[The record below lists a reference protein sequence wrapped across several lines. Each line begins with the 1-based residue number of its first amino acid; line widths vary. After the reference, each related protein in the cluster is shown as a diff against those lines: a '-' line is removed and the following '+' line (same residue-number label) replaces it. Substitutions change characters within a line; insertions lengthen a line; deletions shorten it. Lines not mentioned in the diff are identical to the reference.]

1 MQRNTPRPGPG
12 MVRPMAGVIFSAIDP
27 TDAGVSRQQADKA
40 GVRADSPDSGQG
52 GYFTQSETESG
63 ASGSQS
69 PVETSHHI
77 YKIARDSRPDNRK
90 TKSQLL
96 GSNHD
101 VRNQDKGGIRITG
114 RPLTT
119 NTQNNNKVNSNKA
132 KLPPRPPRPS
142 GSLPPPV
149 PKKLRDTRSETRP
162 RPVSASR
169 RTVPPPERRQTS
181 SKTLPLQIQS
191 PSIVQALRAAN
202 TIRENR
208 ASPLGPRQNVS
219 NNAPGAKRA
228 PNVSKSVKNVEKS
241 CLSGHEKTA
250 DKVSS
255 RLVQNHREDHRSKGP
270 IKPSKSSKI
279 TSNGSVPTRVLKDQS
294 SDTIKSK
301 PAKIASESLAS
312 RAKRQTEDKMKLL
325 YSSLRSPKQERKL
338 NFSDRRK
345 KLQRD
350 EINVNSSSSGE
361 ADFPAQPVQSLIKMY
376 DKSKVKSVQFNKQ
389 KELKS
394 TNCNLSS
401 KPNIPVK
408 TIAATKSNTNVNVVK
423 SNKAGA
429 GDTRQTL
436 KTKPGSGLGNGASS
450 DQSRLHLTKLNKETK
465 PTSAKTNS
473 IDEFLQSAKRTRQKY
488 QNMLT
493 GEEQTGKRS
502 TDNLGVKSEPSE
514 SDLHT
519 GCFTD
524 VTYAGYFARQPSEH
538 HQRLND
544 ISICGN
550 TSNLEEDQNKL
561 CKQRGSVDQEA
572 GIDAGEEHLVGARAG
587 ITQNSAS
594 SENKMMPTPSPRLK
608 KKQRREQFLQEHKQ
622 FGKNVLAIAKN
633 NLDQDPV
640 EDQFV
645 DKLQVLLAYVRTY
658 LMFTVCIFIGSY

>member
-1 MQRNTPRPGPG
+1 MQRSAPRPGPG
-12 MVRPMAGVIFSAIDP
+12 MVKPMAGVIFSAIDP
-27 TDAGVSRQQADKA
+27 TDADVSRHRADKS

-77 YKIARDSRPDNRK
+77 YKIARDTRHQPDNRK

-96 GSNHD
+96 GSHLD
-101 VRNQDKGGIRITG
+101 VRSQDKGGIRSTG

-119 NTQNNNKVNSNKA
+119 NTQNNNKVSNNKA

-149 PKKLRDTRSETRP
+149 PKKLRDTRRG
-162 RPVSASR
+162 PVSVSR

-181 SKTLPLQIQS
+181 GRTLPLQIQS

-208 ASPLGPRQNVS
+208 SSSLGARQNVS
-219 NNAPGAKRA
+219 NNPVPRRT
-228 PNVSKSVKNVEKS
+228 PNVSPSKSVRNVEKS
-241 CLSGHEKTA
+241 GLSGHEKTA
-250 DKVSS
+250 DKSSS
-255 RLVQNHREDHRSKGP
+255 RLVQNHREEDHRSKSP
-270 IKPSKSSKI
+270 IKPSKTSKT
-279 TSNGSVPTRVLKDQS
+279 TSNGSVSTRVLKDQS

-301 PAKIASESLAS
+301 PAKIANESLAS

-325 YSSLRSPKQERKL
+325 YSNLKSPKQERKM

-345 KLQRD
+345 KLQRE
-350 EINVNSSSSGE
+350 EIMVTSSNSGE
-361 ADFPAQPVQSLIKMY
+361 YEFPKQPVQSLIKMY
-376 DKSKVKSVQFNKQ
+376 DKSKVKSVQLNKQ

-394 TNCNLSS
+394 SNCNLSS
-401 KPNIPVK
+401 KPNIPAK
-408 TIAATKSNTNVNVVK
+408 TIAATKSNPNVNVVK
-423 SNKAGA
+423 SNKAVA
-429 GDTRQTL
+429 GETRQTL
-436 KTKPGSGLGNGASS
+436 KNKSGSGLRTGASS
-450 DQSRLHLTKLNKETK
+450 DPSRHHLTNLNKETK

-473 IDEFLQSAKRTRQKY
+473 IDEFLLSAKRTRQKY
-488 QNMLT
+488 QNMLA
-493 GEEQTGKRS
+493 GEEQPGKQTF
-502 TDNLGVKSEPSE
+502 TDNLGVKADPTE
-514 SDLHT
+514 SDLQT

-524 VTYAGYFARQPSEH
+524 VSYAGYFARQPPEH

-550 TSNLEEDQNKL
+550 TSDLEEDQNKL

-572 GIDAGEEHLVGARAG
+572 ITDAGEAHLAGVGAE
-587 ITQNSAS
+587 ITQKSPAS
-594 SENKMMPTPSPRLK
+594 SENKAMPTPSPRLK

-622 FGKNVLAIAKN
+622 FGKNMLAIAKT
-633 NLDQDPV
+633 NLEQDPG
-640 EDQFV
+640 EDNVV
-645 DKLQVLLAYVRTY
+645 DNSKVHT
-658 LMFTVCIFIGSY
+658 INI

>member
-1 MQRNTPRPGPG
+1 MQRSAPKPGPE

-27 TDAGVSRQQADKA
+27 TDADVSRQKADKA

-69 PVETSHHI
+69 PVETQSHHI
-77 YKIARDSRPDNRK
+77 YKIARDTSRPDNRK

-96 GSNHD
+96 GSHHD
-101 VRNQDKGGIRITG
+101 VRSQDRGGIRITG

-149 PKKLRDTRSETRP
+149 PKKLRDTRIESRP
-162 RPVSASR
+162 RPAVSVSR

-181 SKTLPLQIQS
+181 GKTLPLQIQS

-208 ASPLGPRQNVS
+208 SSSQGPRQNVS
-219 NNAPGAKRA
+219 NYAPDAVPKRT

-241 CLSGHEKTA
+241 GLNGHEKTA

-255 RLVQNHREDHRSKGP
+255 RLVQNQREDHRSKGP

-279 TSNGSVPTRVLKDQS
+279 TSNGSVSTRVLKDQS

-350 EINVNSSSSGE
+350 EIMVTSSSSGE

-394 TNCNLSS
+394 TNYNLSS

-423 SNKAGA
+423 SNKAGV
-429 GDTRQTL
+429 GETRQTL

-450 DQSRLHLTKLNKETK
+450 DQSRHHLTKLNKETK
-465 PTSAKTNS
+465 LTSAKTNS

-493 GEEQTGKRS
+493 GEEQAGKQS
-502 TDNLGVKSEPSE
+502 TDNLGVKAEPSE
-514 SDLHT
+514 SDLQT

-524 VTYAGYFARQPSEH
+524 VTYAGYFAKQPSEH

-550 TSNLEEDQNKL
+550 TSNLEEDENKL

-572 GIDAGEEHLVGARAG
+572 GIGAGEEHLVRARAG

-594 SENKMMPTPSPRLK
+594 SGNKMMPTPSPRLK

-633 NLDQDPV
+633 NLEQDPV
-640 EDQFV
+640 DDQFV
-645 DKLQVLLAYVRTY
+645 DKSKVLLAYVRTY
-658 LMFTVCIFIGSY
+658 